1 VCICG
6 LVLHVHILLAQRAL
20 QFLHDL
26 VLHVFSFV
34 ALQIGKVLEFETGL
48 SASFSVLATGWLCAL
63 HGSFVCV
70 HVCMLACVCC
80 LMSLLF

>member
-26 VLHVFSFV
+26 VLHVFSFF

-63 HGSFVCV
+63 HGSFVCACWRV
-70 HVCMLACVCC
+70 CVCVA
-80 LMSLLF
+80 S

>member
-1 VCICG
+1 MCICG
-6 LVLHVHILLAQRAL
+6 LVLHAHILLAQRAL
-20 QFLHDL
+20 QCLHDL
-26 VLHVFSFV
+26 VVHVFSFV

-70 HVCMLACVCC
+70 HVCMLACVCVA
-80 LMSLLF
+80 S